1 MTGDR
6 VRLTVDRDVCIG
18 VGQCELLEPD
28 VFRLDD
34 DDELAVIIGDGTLPR
49 ERADV
54 VVDKCPSG
62 AIAIQE
68 APSGPDQEMPT

>member
-1 MTGDR
+1 MSDT
-6 VRLTVDRDVCIG
+6 VRLTFDVEKCIG

-34 DDELAVIIGDGTLPR
+34 DEGTAVVIGDPELPR
-49 ERADV
+49 DRAGV

-62 AIAIQE
+62 AISIS
-68 APSGPDQEMPT
+68 APPSAG

>member
-1 MTGDR
+1 MSDM
-6 VRLTVDRDVCIG
+6 VRLAVDREACIG

-34 DDELAVIIGDGTLPR
+34 DDELAEVIGEGALPR
-49 ERADV
+49 DRAEV

-62 AIAIQE
+62 AITIVE
-68 APSGPDQEMPT
+68 G

>member
-1 MTGDR
+1 MSDM
-6 VRLTVDRDVCIG
+6 VKLVVDREACIG

-34 DDELAVIIGDGTLPR
+34 DDELAEVIGDGALPR
-49 ERADV
+49 DRAEV

-62 AIAIQE
+62 AITIVE
-68 APSGPDQEMPT
+68 S